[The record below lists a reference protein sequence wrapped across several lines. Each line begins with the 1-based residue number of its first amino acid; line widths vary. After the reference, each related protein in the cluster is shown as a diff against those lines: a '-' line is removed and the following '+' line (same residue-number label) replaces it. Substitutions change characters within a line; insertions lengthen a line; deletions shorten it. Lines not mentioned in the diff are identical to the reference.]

1 MLVLPHIPSRNKK
14 QWDSPPMFIPLFL
27 QRKQYSYQRPTSPH
41 VVCKVCITTSPTFS
55 RKSCSILMSK
65 RCLKFNSLFPSLSSL
80 KSYFPPNLFQHF
92 QWHPYLCNC
101 SRWKSGSILDFPSL
115 TTLIELYP
123 FPLITYIQFS
133 SKYCSFCLLKYP
145 ICICFF
151 LISMKSTLYKPP
163 SHLGSFSILA
173 GLPTSAFP
181 S

>member
-1 MLVLPHIPSRNKK
+1 MRQSSHVHTTISTEETILLSKTNL
-14 QWDSPPMFIPLFL
+14 STCGL
-27 QRKQYSYQRPTSPH
+27 QSLYY
-41 VVCKVCITTSPTFS
+41 TSPTFS

-173 GLPTSAFP
+173 GLPTSAFA